1 MIDLRVKQLIN
12 RKEMDSNFI
21 VTEDYYTINLGLN
34 DKVIKEEEDLWNAWE
49 EYFDFIRASH
59 KQMADVLIN
68 NIE

>member
-12 RKEMDSNFI
+12 RQEMDLNFM
-21 VTEDYYTINLGLN
+21 VTEDYYTINLGLS
-34 DKVIKEEEDLWNAWE
+34 DKVVKEEEDLWNAWE

-59 KQMADVLIN
+59 KQMADVFSN